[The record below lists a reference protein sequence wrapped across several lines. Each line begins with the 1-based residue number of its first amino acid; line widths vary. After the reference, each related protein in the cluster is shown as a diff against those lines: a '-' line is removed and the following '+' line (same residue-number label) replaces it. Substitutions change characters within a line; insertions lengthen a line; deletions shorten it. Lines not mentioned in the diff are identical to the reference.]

1 MGYMMNDIKNGMQ
14 ILCSQDLEL
23 LGSSSIAK
31 GDEMCQLHLWEVAE
45 SAKSEHIY
53 LPSGTASTFIDI
65 HPRVMNAY
73 APAKLGQECP
83 KKPYL

>member
-1 MGYMMNDIKNGMQ
+1 MNVAKNRMQ
-14 ILCSQDLEL
+14 IPCSQDLEP
-23 LGSSSIAK
+23 LGLSSIAK

-53 LPSGTASTFIDI
+53 LPSGTASPFLDI
-65 HPRVMNAY
+65 QPKAMNAY
-73 APAKLGQECP
+73 ATARLGQDCP